1 MKNQEETI
9 EILKDIIDKM
19 EEFTNKVVFKKQN
32 LEYYDLNR
40 RINTYLKW
48 YSKNI
53 VEGNPKNLPNLLQV
67 RELSNFID
75 KMAVWYELRYPSIY
89 VNQIIQ
95 QNVVVPAEKEESA
108 YPYLKEW
115 KDLFIYQNFRE
126 LLENDEIMFMRRPS
140 FFLGILFLNEELTK
154 SYTKRLESVGIRPE
168 KTIKISSRG
177 TVITNDI
184 DERLNGKYIK
194 EVRDILIRANILD
207 KNEKHINN
215 LIVQYEDECIA
226 KQELLNSVMYR
237 IMERGGNRVG
247 ARRAMLFALEFK
259 LDISIPM
266 TYGYDSSD
274 YNMRQ
279 FMNFYLAK
287 DGSRDIE
294 MITNYFCRNNKNE
307 ALEFIRFDDAYCS
320 KKNYT
325 KEEKELYQRMVNV
338 LSVHNQD
345 VEQNNPERKR

>member
-1 MKNQEETI
+1 MKNQEEMI
-9 EILKDIIDKM
+9 EMLKDMIDKM

-48 YSKNI
+48 YFKNI
-53 VEGNPKNLPNLLQV
+53 VEGNPKNLQDLLQV

-75 KMAVWYELRYPSIY
+75 KMAVWYELRYPTIL
-89 VNQIIQ
+89 VKQIIQ
-95 QNVVVPAEKEESA
+95 QNLIFPPEQSENS
-108 YPYLKEW
+108 YPHFNEW
-115 KDLFIYQNFRE
+115 KDLFTYQNFRE
-126 LLENDEIMFMRRPS
+126 LLESDEIMFMGRPS
-140 FFLGILFLNEELTK
+140 YFLGTLFLNEELTK
-154 SYTKRLESVGIRPE
+154 SYTKRLESVDIRPE

-194 EVRDILIRANILD
+194 DVRDILIKADILN
-207 KNEKHINN
+207 KNEKNINH
-215 LIVQYEDECIA
+215 LIMQYEDECIA

-259 LDISIPM
+259 LDIRIPM

-279 FMNFYLAK
+279 FMNFYLK
-287 DGSRDIE
+287 QGGSREIE
-294 MITNYFCRNNKNE
+294 MITNYFHRNNKNE